1 MLLFFPNTSLSLFPG
16 LSGRDDS
23 VSKRLLSDLPLL
35 IRQSLRDG
43 ARSSAFHSA
52 RDLRRIT
59 TRACGYLNCAERPER
74 VTFRSIA
81 SDFCRLKFLA
91 EKEREKES
99 EKEAE
104 VMMRNGLGP
113 PLTPYIKLCHILQF
127 MFSILCIY
135 IMLYLVLQP
144 EVRRHVKNKF

>member
-1 MLLFFPNTSLSLFPG
+1 MNIIHSEETLTVLLFFPNTSLSLFPG

-59 TRACGYLNCAERPER
+59 AKACRYPNCAEEPD
-74 VTFRSIA
+74 VFPFRSIA
-81 SDFCRLKFLA
+81 ADFCGLKFLA
-91 EKEREKES
+91 ENEGERKA
-99 EKEAE
+99 KWRPRWCT
-104 VMMRNGLGP
+104 RNVYELFKGRTQADGGV
-113 PLTPYIKLCHILQF
+113 TSRSREIR
-127 MFSILCIY
+127 SSW
-135 IMLYLVLQP
+135 
-144 EVRRHVKNKF
+144 